1 MIIVSQDGETI
12 VNFDNVVCL
21 ETNSDGSIY
30 AMYHNDN
37 SLLLAKYATKEQAKQ
52 ILEAFI
58 NFYIC
63 NEQKEPMSSEK
74 VIATIMIRDKAV
86 FKMPKEE

>member
-1 MIIVSQDGETI
+1 MIIVSQDRETI

-37 SLLLAKYATKEQAKQ
+37 SLLLAKYDTKERAKQ
-52 ILEAFI
+52 VLEAFT
-58 NFYIC
+58 NFYIS
-63 NEQKEPMSSEK
+63 NEQKEPMPTEK
-74 VIATIMIRDKAV
+74 VIATIMIRDKSV
-86 FKMPKEE
+86 FAMPKE

>member
-37 SLLLAKYATKEQAKQ
+37 SLLLAKYDTKERAKQ
-52 ILEAFI
+52 ILEAFT
-58 NFYIC
+58 NFYVSDDKR
-63 NEQKEPMSSEK
+63 EAMSPEK
-74 VIATIMIRDKAV
+74 VIATIMIRNKAV
-86 FKMPKEE
+86 FAMPKE